1 MLNKKVG
8 AYGEVWGEDFVL
20 SDTWCLSNRGSIAF
34 GRWPNPLAA
43 RSCYL
48 CLRGCLLKDPFLPV
62 FAK

>member
-20 SDTWCLSNRGSIAF
+20 SDTWCLSYRIDRIR
-34 GRWPNPLAA
+34 RWPNPLAA
-43 RSCYL
+43 MSCYL
-48 CLRGCLLKDPFLPV
+48 CLRGCLLVPIYI